1 MKLAVAYSTDV
12 GRVREGNEDSFVIDE
27 ALGLFAVADGM
38 GGHVGGEVA
47 STTAIEALRA
57 AVAQGQAIDAAIVT
71 ANAAVLD
78 RAAGDRTLSGM
89 GTTLT
94 AMRPLSGS
102 QLLLGHVGDS
112 RAYLLRDGELERLTE
127 DHSLVEELVRDG
139 RITREQAEVHPQR
152 NIVTR
157 VLGVDYQI
165 DVDLLTIDVMTGDR
179 LLLCSDGLTSMVR
192 EREVARLLGSSASVQ
207 AIADHLVDAAV
218 ANGGEDNVTVVVV
231 DVLDA
236 GGSTEVED
244 ASTSSVEAAPGETDE
259 MLDDAAGD
267 GDDIAATPS
276 SAAVD
281 DIMPASRGA
290 EETVPSRRKWRWF
303 RSLRGILLAALPV
316 LVVLGAG
323 AAALHWVTYR
333 NFYVGTS
340 GRYVAIYNGDP
351 DSIVSWWG
359 PRRVALYHSKPL
371 ARLDDESLAKVR
383 QHGGWCVKDSLDAV
397 RACVGRL
404 ALQPT
409 PGLTP

>member
-1 MKLAVAYSTDV
+1 MKLAVAFSTDV
-12 GRVREGNEDSFVIDE
+12 GRVREGNEDSFLIDE
-27 ALGLFAVADGM
+27 QLGLFAVADGM

-57 AVAQGQAIDAAIVT
+57 AVAQGQAIDTAIIS
-71 ANAAVLD
+71 ANAAVLE
-78 RAAGDRTLSGM
+78 RAAGDRSLAGM

-112 RAYLLRDGELERLTE
+112 RAYLLREGALERLTE

-157 VLGVDYQI
+157 ALGVDDDI
-165 DVDLLTIDVMTGDR
+165 DVDLLTLDVITGDR

-192 EREVARLLGSSASVQ
+192 ERDVARVLGSSESVQ
-207 AIADHLVDAAV
+207 AIADQLVDAAV

-236 GGSTEVED
+236 GTNDNGNGAADVATAAATSDDLLPESPSNGPTAAMASDALADDLPAEV
-244 ASTSSVEAAPGETDE
+244 AAPAPMDTTDA
-259 MLDDAAGD
+259 LA
-267 GDDIAATPS
+267 P
-276 SAAVD
+276 
-281 DIMPASRGA
+281 
-290 EETVPSRRKWRWF
+290 RRKRRWF
-303 RSLRGILLAALPV
+303 RTVRGILLAALPV
-316 LVVLGAG
+316 LVVLAAG
-323 AAALHWVTYR
+323 AVALHWVTYR
-333 NFYVGTS
+333 SFYVGTS

-359 PRRVALYHSKPL
+359 PHRVALYHSKPL
-371 ARLDDESLAKVR
+371 ARLTEESRAKVL
-383 QHGGWCVKDSLDAV
+383 QHGGWCAKDSLDAV

-404 ALQPT
+404 SLQQAT
-409 PGLTP
+409 P